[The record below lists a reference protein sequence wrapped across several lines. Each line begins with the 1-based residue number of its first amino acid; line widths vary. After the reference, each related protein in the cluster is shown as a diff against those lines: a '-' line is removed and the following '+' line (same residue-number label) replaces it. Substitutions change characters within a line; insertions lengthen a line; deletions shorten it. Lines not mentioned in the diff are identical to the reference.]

1 MIDNLAC
8 ARYPGSTAMLWI
20 DWALVAL
27 RTDTSAVSKPRKR
40 IMGSMDRILRFMEKL
55 LPIAVHLYHY
65 SIPAAALKDYLKKI
79 SASDRF
85 VRILS

>member
-1 MIDNLAC
+1 MSGLEKPPLKSSLRVLHLIDNLAC

-40 IMGSMDRILRFMEKL
+40 IVGSMDRILRFMEKT
-55 LPIAVHLYHY
+55 
-65 SIPAAALKDYLKKI
+65 PANCCA
-79 SASDRF
+79 F
-85 VRILS
+85 VSL

>member
-40 IMGSMDRILRFMEKL
+40 IVGSMDRILRFMEKTSCQL
-55 LPIAVHLYHY
+55 LCICIIIAYRPLP
-65 SIPAAALKDYLKKI
+65 SKI
-79 SASDRF
+79 
-85 VRILS
+85 I